1 MEFTMQQLQDKFAEL
16 YGTEGEPKA
25 YFAPG
30 RVNLIVNIP
39 ITMAVM
45 YFHAH

>member
-30 RVNLIVNIP
+30 RVNLIGEHTV
-39 ITMAVM
+39 TTAVM